1 MLDFVIVGG
10 GFYGLRL
17 ALHLRKKLHFASILV
32 LEKEDEV
39 MERASF
45 VNQARV
51 HNGYHYPRSLLTAY
65 RSRVNLPDFLKEY
78 SDAVVDNFDH
88 YYAIANRLSRTNARQ
103 FELFCSRIGV
113 VCELASSDVLD
124 WFDPNM
130 VETAFRVKEPAFDSR
145 ILRHLVLAQI
155 ASVGGIRVST
165 GDAVSRVEQCPDGLR
180 VHSKSGVYRSPRVIN
195 ATYSQMNRV
204 HAASGVPTVAVQHEL
219 AEMALV
225 ALNPPFTEVG
235 LTVMDGPFFSLMPFP
250 SRGLHSLSHVRY
262 TPHHRWTEGEAVE
275 CLGDPD
281 EVSNTLG
288 RSTCFPKMFADVV
301 RYVPDLHDMVYRES
315 IWEVKTVLTKSD
327 DDDSRPIL
335 FRPDHGMK
343 GFTTVM
349 GGKIDNVYDVLE
361 ELTAL
366 YA

>member
-1 MLDFVIVGG
+1 MFDAVIIGG
-10 GFYGLRL
+10 GFYGLRI
-17 ALHLRKKLHFASILV
+17 ALHLRKLGFSSILLV
-32 LEKEDEV
+32 EKEENV

-65 RSRVNLPDFLKEY
+65 RSRVNLPDFLAEY
-78 SDAVVDNFDH
+78 GDAVVDNFDH
-88 YYAIANRLSRTNARQ
+88 YYAIAKRLSRTNARQ
-103 FELFCSRIGV
+103 FELFCARIGV
-113 VCELASSDVLD
+113 ACEPAQTVVRDL
-124 WFDPNM
+124 FDPQM
-130 VETAFRVKEPAFDSR
+130 VEATFLVEEPAFDSR
-145 ILRHLVLAQI
+145 VLRDLVI
-155 ASVGGIRVST
+155 SKISSVGGIRVST
-165 GDAVSRVEQCPDGLR
+165 NDEVFKIVKAPGNIE
-180 VHSKSGVYRSPRVIN
+180 VHSTSGVHRSSRVIN
-195 ATYSQMNRV
+195 ATYSQLNRV
-204 HAASGVPTVAVQHEL
+204 HEAAGVAVVPVQHEL

-225 ALNPPFTEVG
+225 SVGSPFVDAG

-262 TPHHRWTEGEAVE
+262 TPHRRWTEGDGIAPI
-275 CLGDPD
+275 GDPD
-281 EVSNTLG
+281 SVSDSLSS
-288 RSTCFPKMFADVV
+288 STRFAKMFADVV
-301 RYVPDLHDMVYRES
+301 RYVPSLREMEYRES

-327 DDDSRPIL
+327 EDDSRPIL

-366 YA
+366 YE